1 MKREESSG
9 VAREALQSILSGF
22 FHLLYHQFAWSYDW
36 VAWMVSLGR
45 WRDWVLSIEP
55 YLNGSRVLEIG
66 LGPGHLLSAIHSK
79 GIMAY
84 GIDESKWMLAIAH
97 EELLSTGRSPRLVN
111 GLAQSLPF
119 QAQAFS
125 QVASTFPSE
134 YFYQETTLREVWRV
148 LHPGGLFV
156 VLPVAWITGQQMRER
171 LAAWLFRV
179 TGETPNKNF
188 DLVSQLFSDP
198 LIKMGFQV
206 KVVIK
211 EVRNSQIMILLARKP
226 ETIPA
231 PHP

>member
-1 MKREESSG
+1 
-9 VAREALQSILSGF
+9 
-22 FHLLYHQFAWSYDW
+22 
-36 VAWMVSLGR
+36 
-45 WRDWVLSIEP
+45 
-55 YLNGSRVLEIG
+55 VLEIG

-134 YFYQETTLREVWRV
+134 YYYQETTLREVWRV